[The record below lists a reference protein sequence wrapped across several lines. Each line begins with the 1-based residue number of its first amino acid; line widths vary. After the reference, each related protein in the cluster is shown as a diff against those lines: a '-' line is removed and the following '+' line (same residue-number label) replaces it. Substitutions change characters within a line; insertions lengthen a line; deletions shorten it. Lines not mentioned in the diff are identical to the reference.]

1 MTEEETGVPEVKPA
15 TAAEILSVW
24 GRGPKEPFDIP
35 GAGRVWVHGLRDDE
49 VIALFENAERD
60 PDNPGEMKDPY
71 LRAKLVQK
79 CVRNAAG
86 APLFSEGDVMKIA
99 GANRLQFVGVY
110 SLCEKLSAIGGVA
123 DEEILKNYVA
133 TLTSG
138 S

>member
-1 MTEEETGVPEVKPA
+1 MPESEVKSEVKQA
-15 TAAEILSVW
+15 TAAGIFAAW
-24 GRGPKEPFDIP
+24 GQCPKEPFDIP

-60 PDNPGEMKDPY
+60 PDNPAQMKDPY
-71 LRAKLVQK
+71 LRAKLVQQ

-86 APLFSEGDVMKIA
+86 GTLFSEGDVLKIA
-99 GANRLQFVGVY
+99 GAHRLQFVGLY
-110 SLCEKLSAIGGVA
+110 SLCEKLSAIGGTA
-123 DEEILKNYVA
+123 DEKILKNFVA